1 MFHIEHDILPCII
14 GFLPCLNIEVFECA
28 CYVDIGYSKTEV
40 TSNAVMIMIRFYWI
54 CYDFKLF
61 GALYD
66 EWKKLILNM

>member
-40 TSNAVMIMIRFYWI
+40 TSNAVMIMIRFY
-54 CYDFKLF
+54 
-61 GALYD
+61 
-66 EWKKLILNM
+66 